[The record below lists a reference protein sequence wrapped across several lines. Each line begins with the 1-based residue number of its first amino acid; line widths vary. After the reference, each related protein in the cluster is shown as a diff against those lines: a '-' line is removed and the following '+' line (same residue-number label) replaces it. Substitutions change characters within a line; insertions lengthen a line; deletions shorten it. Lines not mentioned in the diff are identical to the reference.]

1 MSQKAVIVILSI
13 ALVVCAAFGYFA
25 YEHLERKITQEQQQ
39 RKDYEMVTNCVLSLY
54 VETLNAIER
63 RQTSVENIIQH
74 RKDLDVA
81 LGQIRTYNAS
91 ARAKRP
97 RRKRNLAVGGGK

>member
-54 VETLNAIER
+54 VET
-63 RQTSVENIIQH
+63 SVENIIQH